1 MGPARR
7 RQWRP
12 EDRPGLAVTV
22 DELLSVAARLLH
34 RARSERPSQIGR
46 QVENGAAGIEYP
58 QWCNLETNLFA
69 HFRLGDIPP
78 E

>member
-46 QVENGAAGIEYP
+46 QVENGAAGIE
-58 QWCNLETNLFA
+58 
-69 HFRLGDIPP
+69 
-78 E
+78 